1 MITVHNCN
9 LNPKSDFMG
18 AIAVLFIISI
28 IISEILAGS
37 NNKDAQKKVKLGTAM
52 EVAIKAVKHSVR
64 ETV

>member
-1 MITVHNCN
+1 
-9 LNPKSDFMG
+9 MG